1 MVTDTETTSPTTE
14 TASAEGQ
21 VTAEAQ
27 ETPESAPVADAATTE
42 PQPEPQP
49 SADEE
54 YAKTVKA
61 AVDAQFPG
69 EAAPEATAGEA
80 TFTKAEL
87 DAQLER
93 AEQSAADRAANQ
105 VRQENQRQQEIVA
118 NRGRLRA
125 EMRRD
130 IGESLKKIADSG
142 EVSDGFLNDV
152 DQRYGRAIYEEA
164 TEFVST
170 TIDNAAIRA
179 LSAVPGATEL
189 TEEDVSG
196 LSRPFKTPQ
205 DRFAAFFEIAHNLG
219 IKQGEANKAAWAE
232 KEAAKRTRVATE
244 AATNRALAEIRGKQ
258 PGGELPKGEAVIRTE
273 LTLSQYR
280 DMSSEERKSV
290 TKEQIDAMTRGAM
303 GMA

>member
-1 MVTDTETTSPTTE
+1 MVTDTETTSPDTE

-21 VTAEAQ
+21 VAPETQ
-27 ETPESAPVADAATTE
+27 ETPESAPAADAATTE

-49 SADEE
+49 SVDEE
-54 YAKTVKA
+54 LAKTVKA
-61 AVDAQFPG
+61 AVDAQFG
-69 EAAPEATAGEA
+69 EAAPEVQAGEA

-105 VRQENQRQQEIVA
+105 VRQENQRQQEIAA

-170 TIDNAAIRA
+170 TIDNAAIQA

-232 KEAAKRTRVATE
+232 KEAAKRARVATE
-244 AATNRALAEIRGKQ
+244 AATNRALAEIRSKQ
-258 PGGELPKGEAVIRTE
+258 PGGELPKGEAAPSGKLTE
-273 LTLSQYR
+273 ADIAKMTPEEWEVNR
-280 DMSSEERKSV
+280 DRYFQQQGLLK
-290 TKEQIDAMTRGAM
+290 R
-303 GMA
+303 